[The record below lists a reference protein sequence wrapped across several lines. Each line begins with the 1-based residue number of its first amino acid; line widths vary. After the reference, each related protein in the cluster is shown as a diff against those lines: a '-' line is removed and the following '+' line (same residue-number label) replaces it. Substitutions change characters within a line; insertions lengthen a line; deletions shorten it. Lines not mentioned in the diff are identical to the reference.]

1 MNEKTKD
8 RMRFAPLTC
17 RHALMGS
24 LLASAVLLA
33 ACEKNPAETAAA
45 ANEAVALAEHAAGS
59 AAAKAE
65 SAEAADEQTGLKL
78 NGYTE
83 AYNKLIGTFGL
94 PETYESYLKANIA
107 KQTAK
112 SSISF
117 TDGWIEDALNM
128 FKKARA
134 LPSTG
139 PQALEQSADTLI
151 AALDKLLVQLK
162 ALDVYYKSKA
172 YKGDN
177 LARGKKEDASLR
189 ASFEAS
195 TAAMTAFNGVL
206 RQEQKKRG
214 AEALARLKASGDML
228 GYNSKVALGKGEE
241 LINLFQNERDMKNA
255 AKYVE
260 GDALVAELEKT
271 LTEQRALYAAAKDK
285 AKDKEA
291 QPEYGHE
298 SMASSL
304 VSLVGAYR
312 GLKQSRQVKDYD
324 EMIKEYNR
332 AVENAND
339 ID

>member
-1 MNEKTKD
+1 
-8 RMRFAPLTC
+8 MRLKPLTY
-17 RHALMGS
+17 RQVLLGS
-24 LLASAVLLA
+24 LLATSILLA
-33 ACEKNPAETAAA
+33 ACEKNAAETSAA
-45 ANEAVALAEHAAGS
+45 ANEAVALAEPAAGS
-59 AAAKAE
+59 VAAKADA
-65 SAEAADEQTGLKL
+65 AEAADEQTSFKL

-94 PETYESYLKANIA
+94 PETYESYVKNNIP

-112 SSISF
+112 SSISI
-117 TDGWIEDALNM
+117 TDGWIEDALNL
-128 FKKARA
+128 FKQARA
-134 LPSTG
+134 LPTG
-139 PQALEQSADTLI
+139 GPEALEQSADKLI
-151 AALDKLLVQLK
+151 TALDKLVVQLK
-162 ALDVYYKSKA
+162 ALTIYYESKA
-172 YKGDN
+172 YKDDN
-177 LARGKKEDASLR
+177 LARGKSEDASLR

-195 TAAMTAFNGVL
+195 TAAMTAFNGAL
-206 RQEQKKRG
+206 GQEQKKRG
-214 AEALARLKASGDML
+214 VETLARLKASGDLL
-228 GYNSKVALGKGEE
+228 GYNSKVALGRGEE

-271 LTEQRALYAAAKDK
+271 LVEQRALYAAAKDK

-312 GLKQSRQVKDYD
+312 SLKQSRQARDYD

-339 ID
+339 IE